1 VDTKELTQKDEDDL
15 KELVASTCHLINAS
29 NHVIVAVNMLD
40 NIPPNQ
46 HLEGKSNSLRKLNS
60 CKGYPIFPLGFAV
73 NFYFP
78 RITSHN

>member
-46 HLEGKSNSLRKLNS
+46 HLEGKSNSL
-60 CKGYPIFPLGFAV
+60 
-73 NFYFP
+73 
-78 RITSHN
+78 